1 MSEISLK
8 AYDHIQSYLNNRQQA
23 QISQEDL
30 NAILR
35 LSQHLRVFGLLS
47 AVGYINQ
54 QNSQEGQIR
63 TRTVPVWTSLLNQL
77 LCPDQQLNRQQLM
90 ALVIDL
96 QRNQPAQYLSQW
108 RQSMTLSKH
117 WNFWARACANN

>member
-1 MSEISLK
+1 MSEMSLK
-8 AYDHIQSYLNNRQQA
+8 AYDHIQGYLTNRQQV

-54 QNSQEGQIR
+54 QNAQEGQIR
-63 TRTVPVWTSLLNQL
+63 TRTVPVWNSLLGQL
-77 LCPDQQLNRQQLM
+77 LSPDQPLSKQELM
-90 ALVIDL
+90 QLVIDL
-96 QRNQPAQYLSQW
+96 QRNQPARYLAQW
-108 RQSMTLSKH
+108 RQSMTMSKH